1 MRCGLAAVLAAGV
14 SLLPLA
20 AWADGAVGSSNV
32 APIEPTAV
40 PVPDST
46 PCVVSLFGT
55 TTFGGDSVPFSFK
68 PPAACPGPWAKV
80 VLQAD
85 LSVTAGRQ
93 FDRTGSIML
102 GGVPL
107 FFGTTAEPRAALSPS
122 WHVERDVTED
132 TALFESP
139 QTGSA
144 LIQNYVTSVYTGVLS
159 ASAKLL
165 FYPATARFPAPATP
179 DLVVPLNPDVTAG
192 PTMLNTGTATL
203 SRTGSLPRNVEKGRL
218 DVYLQSQ
225 SNDEFWYTCVPDAL
239 ADTLETCGGGAF
251 REGMVTVDGIRAGVA
266 PVYPWIYT
274 GGIDPYLWEP
284 IPGVQTIK
292 FEPTHVELTPFA
304 GMIDDGKPHTIAVA
318 VRGANSGFS
327 VTGALYLWLDHGAK
341 TLEGSLLRDTLGE
354 ATPSVT
360 NTITSSNGT
369 ASGDVDT
376 GVTHD
381 YLISGILRTSHG
393 PVVTTVAQH
402 GTFSNKQSFT
412 VSDTVDNQAIV
423 QNTDTLTS
431 VTTSSAAGVRTVATA
446 RSYPLNVHFDY
457 IVAADGSATQATQVV
472 QTLKSGTLR
481 LSNGLP
487 TRGTA
492 TVETVS
498 PNDTLAFNANGAVT
512 GHTGSGTA
520 SYLFGDTKDGCVAR
534 YETSSNSVLASQNF
548 NSACDILGALG
559 GFAGYSKLPAF
570 AK

>member
-1 MRCGLAAVLAAGV
+1 MRLGLAAALAAGV

-20 AWADGAVGSSNV
+20 AFADGAVDTSNV
-32 APIEPTAV
+32 APIEPTTV
-40 PVPDST
+40 PVPDSA
-46 PCVVSLFGT
+46 PCVVDLFGT
-55 TTFGGDSVPFSFK
+55 TTFGGDAVPFSFK
-68 PPAACPGPWAKV
+68 PPGACPGPWAKI

-85 LSVTAGRQ
+85 MSVTAGRQ

-107 FFGTTAEPRAALSPS
+107 FFGTTAEPRAKLSPS
-122 WHVERDVTED
+122 WHVERDVTDD
-132 TALFESP
+132 TALFKSA

-144 LIQNYVTSVYTGVLS
+144 LIQNYVTSTYTGVLT
-159 ASAKLL
+159 ASARLL

-179 DLVVPLNPDVTAG
+179 DLVVPLNPDVAAG

-203 SRTGSLPRNVEKGRL
+203 SRTGSLPRNIEKGRL

-225 SNDEFWYTCVPDAL
+225 SQDEFWYTCVPDAFSN
-239 ADTLETCGGGAF
+239 TLQTCGGGAF
-251 REGMVTVDGIRAGVA
+251 REGMITVDGMRAGVA

-284 IPGVQTIK
+284 IPGVQTVK

-304 GMIDDGKPHTIAVA
+304 GVIDDGKPHTIAVA
-318 VRGANSGFS
+318 VRGASSGFS
-327 VTGALYLWLDHGAK
+327 VTGALYLWLDHGAQA
-341 TLEGSLLRDTLGE
+341 LRGSLLRDTLGE

-360 NTITSSNGT
+360 NTIATTNGT
-369 ASGDVDT
+369 TSGDVDT

-412 VSDTVDNQAIV
+412 VSNTVYDQTIV

-431 VTTSSAAGVRTVATA
+431 VTTIGAGGARTVATA
-446 RSYPLNVHFDY
+446 RSYPLTLRYGNVT
-457 IVAADGSATQATQVV
+457 ASDGTASQTTGVV
-472 QTLKSGTLR
+472 QTLKTGTLL

-487 TRGTA
+487 VRGTA
-492 TVETVS
+492 VVETVAPS
-498 PNDTLAFNANGAVT
+498 DTLAFDASGAVT

-520 SYLFGDTKDGCVAR
+520 SYLFGDTRDGCVAR
-534 YETSSNSVLASQNF
+534 YETSANSVLTGQSF
-548 NSACDILGALG
+548 NTACDILGALG
-559 GFAGYSKLPAF
+559 GFAGYSKLHAF